1 MDLTLS
7 PQESIIKIKK
17 KNLTKKPLL
26 LLGLIVDLQL
36 KRLFILINNIFILLY
51 LFLICSFFFFFQYT
65 IKYQFT
71 WVMDPYFYFPKM
83 EDNINFLNTNLFSQ
97 QVYDLGG
104 KPIEFFYF
112 LDQWLYNN
120 LLLLFFFIEF
130 VYSIHSIR

>member
-97 QVYDLGG
+97 QVIDLGG